1 MKNGNDRSNEMSSG
15 NASASEAGSR
25 KRTYIKYAG
34 IFLIVFLSVV
44 FAGLFFVNKY
54 YNDTAY
60 QDFETIDESTKDRG
74 NSAEGGGSDRSSDD
88 RPTNGLSAEE
98 KQLEEQYSK
107 IKRLNVLV
115 AGIESERTDTLMLF
129 SFDQQENKL
138 DIISV
143 PRDTY
148 IDSEYTDPGRKK
160 INSVYGYPGSK
171 GGITGTVTAVS
182 RILNVPVHEY
192 VAVDYDAV
200 RQIVDAVG
208 GVEVDIPFDMK
219 YDDPYAEPPLHINFK
234 KGERI
239 IDGDE
244 AVEYLRWRKNNNGS
258 HSDEGDIGRIKR
270 QQEFVI
276 SSIRQS
282 LNPVKLPRVV
292 RAGLDNTRTS
302 LDIKQ
307 ALYYSSKLAKI
318 KDEDI
323 NAYSIIG
330 EEQTINGLWYFK
342 NDAKK
347 TRELIRSIYNG
358 SVSGEK
364 VGG

>member
-1 MKNGNDRSNEMSSG
+1 MKNGNEKM
-15 NASASEAGSR
+15 
-25 KRTYIKYAG
+25 KKYIKYIG

-44 FAGLFFVNKY
+44 FAGLFVLNKY

-60 QDFETIDESTKDRG
+60 QDFETIDESVDDQRDP
-74 NSAEGGGSDRSSDD
+74 SAGDETSDGSLGS
-88 RPTNGLSAEE
+88 GLSAEE
-98 KQLEEQYSK
+98 KEQYSK

-129 SFDQQENKL
+129 SFDQVDNKL

-148 IDSEYTDPGRKK
+148 IDSDYKDPGRKK
-160 INSVYGYPGSK
+160 INSVYGYPGTK
-171 GGITGTVTAVS
+171 GGIKGTVTAVS
-182 RILNVPVHEY
+182 KILNVPVHEY

-200 RQIVDAVG
+200 REIVDAVG
-208 GVEVDIPFDMK
+208 GVEVDIPFNMK
-219 YDDPYAEPPLHINFK
+219 YDDPYADPPLHINFK
-234 KGERI
+234 KGNQI

-244 AVEYLRWRKNNNGS
+244 AVEYLRWRKNNSGA

-282 LNPVKLPRVV
+282 LKPAKLTRVV
-292 RAGLDNTRTS
+292 KAGLDNTKTS

-347 TRELIRSIYNG
+347 TRELIRAIYNG
-358 SVSGEK
+358 TVSGLEIQED
-364 VGG
+364 

>member
-1 MKNGNDRSNEMSSG
+1 MKNGSNKNKM
-15 NASASEAGSR
+15 
-25 KRTYIKYAG
+25 TYIKYAG

-44 FAGLFFVNKY
+44 FAGLFLLNKY

-60 QDFETIDESTKDRG
+60 QDFETIDESADNNSPDENSQPAG
-74 NSAEGGGSDRSSDD
+74 NDKPGENLTDSEKALEAE
-88 RPTNGLSAEE
+88 
-98 KQLEEQYSK
+98 YSK
-107 IKRLNVLV
+107 LKRINVLV

-148 IDSEYTDPGRKK
+148 IDSVYKDPGRKK

-171 GGITGTVTAVS
+171 GGMKGSVSAVS
-182 RILNVPVHEY
+182 KILNIPVHEY
-192 VAVDYDAV
+192 VSVDYDAV

-208 GVEVDIPFDMK
+208 GVKVDIPFNMK

-234 KGERI
+234 KGEQT

-270 QQEFVI
+270 QQEFVV
-276 SSIRQS
+276 SSIKQS
-282 LNPVKLPRVV
+282 LNPVKLTKVIK
-292 RAGLDNTRTS
+292 AGLDNTKTS
-302 LDIKQ
+302 LDIGQ

-330 EEQTINGLWYFK
+330 EEETINGLWYFK

-347 TRELIRSIYNG
+347 TRELIRAIYNG
-358 SVSGEK
+358 TVSSLETEQE
-364 VGG
+364 